1 MLNRN
6 VLGLVFP
13 NQHDAA
19 LGGLTTHRS
28 LGSVPF
34 GARYRLI
41 DFVLSNMVNAGIG
54 KIGLATKSN
63 YQSLMDHLGTGKPWD
78 LDRKNGGL
86 YFHPMHMSDAAYS
99 GRVAPLAAM
108 KLFLR
113 RSQEDYVLM
122 ADCDTVGNFD
132 YAALIDRHIES
143 GADVTVAY
151 RVGKAPRRE
160 DNLLL
165 NVAADG
171 RLSDLCIGTGGE
183 ENEAFGIGLYVI
195 RRDLLIRLVEEAY
208 ARNQSSFER
217 DILQQRQDELTLCG
231 YELKEYAASVYSLA
245 SYFEANMALLD
256 PAVRAQVFL
265 PARCIYTKVRDCAPA
280 QYGLHSSVSDSL
292 VGDGAVI
299 EGSVTRSIVFRD
311 VTVGA
316 GVTLTDC
323 IIMQGSK
330 IRADAK
336 LGYVICDK
344 NVEVGDAASLQG
356 VAHYPVYVKK
366 EMKI

>member
-1 MLNRN
+1 MRNRN

-13 NQHDAA
+13 NQHDAC

-54 KIGLATKSN
+54 KVGLATKSN

-99 GRVAPLAAM
+99 GRVAPLYDM
-108 KLFLR
+108 RLFLR
-113 RSQEDYVLM
+113 RSQEEYVLIS
-122 ADCDTVGNFD
+122 DCDTIGNFD
-132 YAALIDRHIES
+132 YAALLDRHVES

-151 RVGKAPRRE
+151 RVGKPPHRE

-165 NVAADG
+165 TVDG
-171 RLSDLCIGTGGE
+171 DGALSDLCIGSDE
-183 ENEAFGIGLYVI
+183 AESAAFGVGMYVI
-195 RRDLLIRLVEEAY
+195 RRELLLLLVEEAY
-208 ARNQSSFER
+208 SRNQGNFER
-217 DILQQRQDELTLCG
+217 DILQRRQNDLSLYG
-231 YELKEYAASVYSLA
+231 YELKEYAATVCSLA
-245 SYFEANMALLD
+245 SYVEANMALLD
-256 PAVRAQVFL
+256 PAVRAQVFV
-265 PARCIYTKVRDCAPA
+265 PGRRIYTKVRDCAPA
-280 QYGLHSSVSDSL
+280 QYGLHSAVSDSL

-311 VTVGA
+311 VAIGA
-316 GVTLTDC
+316 GVELSDC
-323 IIMQGSK
+323 IIMQGSE

-344 NVEVGDAASLQG
+344 NVQVVEAASLQG
-356 VAHYPVYVKK
+356 VAHYPIYVKK
-366 EMKI
+366 DMKI

>member
-1 MLNRN
+1 MRNVN

-13 NQHDAA
+13 NQHDTC

-41 DFVLSNMVNAGIG
+41 DFVLSNMVNAGIS
-54 KIGLATKSN
+54 KVGLATKSN

-99 GRVAPLAAM
+99 GRIAPLSEM
-108 KLFLR
+108 RLFLS
-113 RSQEDYVLM
+113 RSQEEYVLM

-151 RVGKAPRRE
+151 RVGKPPHRH

-165 NVAADG
+165 SVGGQG
-171 RLSDLCIGTGGE
+171 RLCDLCIGGD
-183 ENEAFGIGLYVI
+183 EAESAAYGIGLYVI
-195 RRDLLIRLVEEAY
+195 RRDLLLRLVEEAY
-208 ARNQSSFER
+208 SRNQGNFER
-217 DILQQRQDELTLCG
+217 DILQQLQNELILCG
-231 YELKEYAASVYSLA
+231 YELTEYAASVYSLA

-256 PAVRAQVFL
+256 PTVRCRVFL
-265 PARCIYTKVRDCAPA
+265 PQRRIYTKVRDCAPA
-280 QYGLHSSVSDSL
+280 QYGLHSSVTDSL

-311 VTVGA
+311 VVVGA

-323 IIMQGSK
+323 IIMQGSE
-330 IRADAK
+330 IRGDGK
-336 LGYVICDK
+336 QGYVICDK
-344 NVEVGDAASLQG
+344 NVQVCDAASLQG

-366 EMKI
+366 DMKI